1 MVGLGS
7 RTDSPSSQA
16 NAGSEVYRGRTS
28 AYVRKGLSVDRDI
41 VEGRWRVH
49 TRHRGQWWEVIVE
62 PDYQVKLL
70 VVITAYSMENY

>member
-1 MVGLGS
+1 MQD
-7 RTDSPSSQA
+7 RRFT
-16 NAGSEVYRGRTS
+16 EVELRLMLEKAS
-28 AYVRKGLSVDRDI
+28 SVDRDI
-41 VEGRWRVH
+41 VEGRWMVH